1 MVLEALRSARSQ
13 AGLGLTRGSVG
24 MRAIAPLLAES
35 NNGPQQIGAI
45 EVAMGVLEDLAQL
58 DREFD
63 SGVALLLRDDGLL
76 TEGCFTN
83 LFVERGGKLLTPPA
97 SLGLLPGVLRRS
109 LLEQGRAEEAE
120 LTLDDLKD
128 GFLIGNA
135 LRGLVPAVL
144 L

>member
-1 MVLEALRSARSQ
+1 MLNCK
-13 AGLGLTRGSVG
+13 GGNFCF
-24 MRAIAPLLAES
+24 LLS
-35 NNGPQQIGAI
+35 
-45 EVAMGVLEDLAQL
+45 
-58 DREFD
+58 
-63 SGVALLLRDDGLL
+63 
-76 TEGCFTN
+76 EGCFTN

-109 LLEQGRAEEAE
+109 LLEAGRAEEAE